1 MASSSLTPDGYA
13 RARRHLMRRDPILG
27 AAIRRIGACGLAD
40 RQRKDHLTALIGA
53 IVSQQ
58 LSTKAASTISLGR
71 ASLRLRHFG
80 SSSGIASP

>member
-53 IVSQQ
+53 ISIALVASQ
-58 LSTKAASTISLGR
+58 LLGD
-71 ASLRLRHFG
+71 
-80 SSSGIASP
+80 